1 MSHSPAPVARTTH
14 FLEDPVRVRSVT
26 TILGTA
32 ALTALAAGLL
42 PPTAAAAPAARSAVI
57 VTLDDAGAAPAA
69 VARLAEGLGG
79 QVGHVY
85 TDALRGFSVELPTTA
100 LPALR
105 ALPGV
110 VAVEADGVV
119 RAVATQSPVPSY
131 GLDRVDQ
138 RALPLSGGFTYADT
152 GAGVT
157 AYIIDT
163 GIRRDHVD
171 FSGRAVSGYDAV
183 TSGGS
188 ANDCNGHGTHAAG
201 TVGGEAHGVA
211 KDVTLVAVR
220 VLDCGGSGSTSGVIA
235 GVDWVA
241 RHHAAGEPAVA
252 NMSLGGGASS
262 ALDSAVRGAIAD
274 GVTFAVAAGND
285 GGLLGELTGAA
296 DACNGSPSRV
306 AEALTVGASDKS
318 DNKASYSN
326 RGPCLDLFAPGSSI
340 VSAWHTS
347 STATSSLSGTSMA
360 APHVAGVA
368 AQYLQGAPSAS
379 PATVGQHIVSTAT
392 TGVVKNPGSGS
403 PNRLL
408 FTAE

>member
-1 MSHSPAPVARTTH
+1 MLVRPVPLVVGVA
-14 FLEDPVRVRSVT
+14 
-26 TILGTA
+26 A
-32 ALTALAAGLL
+32 ALTALAVGVL
-42 PPTAAAAPAARSAVI
+42 PSAASAAAPGARSAVI
-57 VTLDDAGAAPAA
+57 VTLEGASAAPAT
-69 VARLAEGLGG
+69 VAELAEELGG
-79 QVGHVY
+79 EVGHVY
-85 TDALRGFSVELPTTA
+85 TDALRGYSVELPTAA
-100 LPALR
+100 LPALQ

-110 VAVEADGVV
+110 AAVEADGVV
-119 RAVATQSPVPSY
+119 HAVATQSPVPSW

-138 RALPLSGGFTYADT
+138 RALPLSGGFTYGDT

-157 AYIIDT
+157 AYIVDT

-171 FSGRAVSGYDAV
+171 FSGRAVSGYDAI
-183 TSGGS
+183 TSGGA
-188 ANDCNGHGTHAAG
+188 ANDCNGHGTHVAG

-211 KDVTLVAVR
+211 KDVALVAVR
-220 VLDCGGSGSTSGVIA
+220 VLDCSGSGSTSGVIA

-241 RHHAAGEPAVA
+241 RDHDAGEPAVA

-262 ALDSAVRGAIAD
+262 ALDSAVRGAIED

-285 GGLLGELTGAA
+285 GGLLGELTGLA

-306 AEALTVGASDKS
+306 AEALTVGATDKS
-318 DNKASYSN
+318 DSKAPYSN
-326 RGPCLDLFAPGSSI
+326 RGTCLDLFAPGSSI

-347 STATSSLSGTSMA
+347 STATKSISGTSMA

-379 PATVGQHIVSTAT
+379 PATVGQHIVGTAT